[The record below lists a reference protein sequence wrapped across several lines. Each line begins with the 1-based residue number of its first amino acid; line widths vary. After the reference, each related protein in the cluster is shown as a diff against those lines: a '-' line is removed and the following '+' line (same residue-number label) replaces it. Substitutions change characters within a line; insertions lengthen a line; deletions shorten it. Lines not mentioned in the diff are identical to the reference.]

1 MLRRKKYV
9 FYLFQFFDAI
19 FLVTIQFQKNESV
32 YKEEKTLQ
40 EVFLCALLL
49 VAAVMTNYLL
59 NVNYIVSTLC
69 LHTFGIFMIVV
80 FLLHP
85 TLSEVS
91 IKLVLY
97 IVIAT
102 GSVIGLYYLDENRQR
117 LSYLDKLKIKRLL
130 KEQKIIFEDLPDG
143 LMIHQQEDK

>member
-1 MLRRKKYV
+1 
-9 FYLFQFFDAI
+9 
-19 FLVTIQFQKNESV
+19 
-32 YKEEKTLQ
+32 
-40 EVFLCALLL
+40 
-49 VAAVMTNYLL
+49 
-59 NVNYIVSTLC
+59 
-69 LHTFGIFMIVV
+69 MIVV